1 MWWDIL
7 FWWWAEW
14 LLWKTCSKRISCLVL
29 NPLSHHR
36 ALPWSQIQQSTFTG
50 SGKSSLFHFKLPF
63 KWFNRQRRRCW
74 HGVSASVAILRL
86 SHIQNV
92 IFSLSCPVTP
102 TNTPSLPLLFS
113 PSWLS
118 NKAMGHIS
126 EAFRG
131 SLAHPL
137 VSANH
142 CCNRKPNLYH
152 SFNQTQTAGS
162 SRSRGGMI
170 QLPQRHQAKTDIKL
184 KIKTLVMAQWHGK
197 SIYDFQCENWSAI
210 FLFRGRHLVLSH
222 SGFQLLSQTQIL
234 LLLAVSHWDFGSCQ
248 TWSDWQTFG
257 ADSWQRSGTPCWK
270 RADRRITAAR
280 YLLPSQGRWI
290 GCHIWVQRQRSS

>member
-7 FWWWAEW
+7 SWWWAER
-14 LLWKTCSKRISCLVL
+14 LLWKLVL
-29 NPLSHHR
+29 KGFHVWPWIHCHVIGRCPGAKFSSRRSQEAGKVHSFILSFPSSGSTGRGAAADSALQR
-36 ALPWSQIQQSTFTG
+36 ALA
-50 SGKSSLFHFKLPF
+50 
-63 KWFNRQRRRCW
+63 
-74 HGVSASVAILRL
+74 ASEAILRL
-86 SHIQNV
+86 SHIQKV
-92 IFSLSCPVTP
+92 IFSLSCPVTS

-142 CCNRKPNLYH
+142 CCNREPNLYR

-162 SRSRGGMI
+162 SRSRGRMI

-184 KIKTLVMAQWHGK
+184 KIKTRVMAQWHGK
-197 SIYDFQCENWSAI
+197 SIYEFQSENWSAI
-210 FLFRGRHLVLSH
+210 FLFRGHNLVLPPLVFSYYLKPRFYSCWQSVTETSDRVRRDLTGSRHLGL
-222 SGFQLLSQTQIL
+222 T
-234 LLLAVSHWDFGSCQ
+234 
-248 TWSDWQTFG
+248 
-257 ADSWQRSGTPCWK
+257 
-270 RADRRITAAR
+270 ADREAGHPAGNGLT
-280 YLLPSQGRWI
+280 G
-290 GCHIWVQRQRSS
+290 G